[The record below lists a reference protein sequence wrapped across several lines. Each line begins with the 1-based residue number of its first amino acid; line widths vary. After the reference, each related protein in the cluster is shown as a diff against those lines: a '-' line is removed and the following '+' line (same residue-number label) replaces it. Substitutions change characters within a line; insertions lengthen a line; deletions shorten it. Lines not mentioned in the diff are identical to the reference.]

1 MEDAGAGA
9 RSSARAAQNET
20 SRIRTLEKKRRISGP
35 PVSRGPRQAR
45 FSLAGVLSRFSLA
58 GVLWRQA
65 EPWPR
70 SLARGPA
77 AEATGADHVLAPSFA
92 LQSPKTPWPARPQP
106 PEPSQTQRHTRR

>member
-9 RSSARAAQNET
+9 RSSARAAENET

-35 PVSRGPRQAR
+35 PVSR
-45 FSLAGVLSRFSLA
+45 FSRA

-77 AEATGADHVLAPSFA
+77 AEATEDDHVLAPSFA
-92 LQSPKTPWPARPQP
+92 LQSPRTPWPARPQLL
-106 PEPSQTQRHTRR
+106 EPSQTRRHTRR